1 MLLSAPALN
10 GGTVEIPN
18 SARTFMA
25 GGASLFA
32 GSRVIPLVEDE
43 PATVVLR
50 TGGVLSA
57 SRVRGFDFIFLS
69 VE

>member
-1 MLLSAPALN
+1 
-10 GGTVEIPN
+10 
-18 SARTFMA
+18 MA

>member
-1 MLLSAPALN
+1 
-10 GGTVEIPN
+10 
-18 SARTFMA
+18 MA
-25 GGASLFA
+25 GGSSLLA

-43 PATVVLR
+43 PGDGRVE